1 MRLLNLTGLASEF
14 GFGSSKSFSNSFK
27 EITKISVT
35 DFIKMRQQDEDFKEM
50 DQSKTAH

>member
-14 GFGSSKSFSNSFK
+14 GFGSAKGFSTAFK

-35 DFIKMRQQDEDFKEM
+35 DFIKMCQQDEDFKEM